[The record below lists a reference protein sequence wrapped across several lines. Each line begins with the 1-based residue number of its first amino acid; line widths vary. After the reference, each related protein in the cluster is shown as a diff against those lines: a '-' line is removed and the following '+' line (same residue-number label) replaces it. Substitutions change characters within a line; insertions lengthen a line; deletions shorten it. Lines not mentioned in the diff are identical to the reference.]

1 MQVIEEQATPYA
13 MPSILVV
20 HENGDRLTVELEYD
34 DRVFSDG
41 FSWRLLRKVSQIYCI
56 GCVIVIRRCKCSLG
70 LILCRVLAMASN

>member
-1 MQVIEEQATPYA
+1 MEVIEEQATPYA

-41 FSWRLLRKVSQIYCI
+41 FLETLAQSFPDLLHRMCNCDPEMQVQ
-56 GCVIVIRRCKCSLG
+56 SLLDFVQSSG
-70 LILCRVLAMASN
+70 DGK